1 MEKTNGECCVEATES
16 RVREFV
22 YLSFPPAVAGEEY
35 SSTQSLIETGVI
47 DSMGVLVMVTWLE
60 EEFGI
65 IVDDEDVIPENID
78 SIANLG
84 NYVDRKLAEMSLA
97 G

>member
-1 MEKTNGECCVEATES
+1 MEDIES
-16 RVREFV
+16 RVEQFM
-22 YLSFPPAVAGEEY
+22 YLSFPPAVPGEEY
-35 SSTQSLIETGVI
+35 SSTQSLIETGVM

-65 IVDDEDVIPENID
+65 IVDDEDVIPENMD
-78 SIANLG
+78 SIANLAG
-84 NYVDRKLAEMSLA
+84 YVDRKLAGTSVA

>member
-1 MEKTNGECCVEATES
+1 MEDTES
-16 RVREFV
+16 RVEQFV
-22 YLSFPPAVAGEEY
+22 YMSFPPAVPGEEY
-35 SSTQSLIETGVI
+35 SSTQSLIETGVM

-65 IVDDEDVIPENID
+65 IVDDEDVIPENMD
-78 SIANLG
+78 SIANLAR
-84 NYVDRKLAEMSLA
+84 YVDRKLAEMSVA

>member
-1 MEKTNGECCVEATES
+1 MEVTEI
-16 RVREFV
+16 RVKEFV
-22 YLSFPPAVAGEEY
+22 YMSFPPAVPGEEY
-35 SSTQSLIETGVI
+35 SPTQSLIETGVM

-65 IVDDEDVIPENID
+65 IVDDEDVIPENMD

-84 NYVDRKLAEMSLA
+84 SYVDRKLAEMSLA

>member
-1 MEKTNGECCVEATES
+1 MNEESCVEVTES
-16 RVREFV
+16 RVRQFV
-22 YLSFPPAVAGEEY
+22 HLSFPSALPGEEY
-35 SSTQSLIETGVI
+35 SSTQSLIETGVM

-65 IVDDEDVIPENID
+65 VVDDEDVIPDNLD

>member
-1 MEKTNGECCVEATES
+1 MEDIEN
-16 RVREFV
+16 RVTRFL
-22 YLSFPPAVAGEEY
+22 YMSYPPADDAEEY
-35 SSTQSLIETGVI
+35 SRTQSLIETGVI
-47 DSMGVLVMVTWLE
+47 DSMGVLSMVTWLE

-65 IVDDEDVIPENID
+65 TVDDEDVIPENID

-84 NYVDRKLAEMSLA
+84 SYVDRKLGEMSLA